1 MIKTSRQLKDLI
13 RNMAKETSVNAQILL
28 RNYMMERLL
37 ERISVSEYKDKFIIK
52 GGMLVASMVGLN
64 VRSTMDIDATLKGAN
79 LSVTDME
86 VIMRDITEIPID
98 DNVSFV
104 IKSVSEIMDDAE
116 YSGIRITFDCLFDG
130 TKTPLKVD
138 ISTGDVITPKEIIY
152 PFKLMFEDRSIDVWA
167 YNLETVI
174 AEKLETVISRD
185 VLNTRMR
192 DFYDL
197 YRLNALYGK
206 TVSKDILSA
215 ALSATAEKR
224 GTVKLMSDAEKIM
237 TEIEDNADM
246 HNLWDNYRGKFSY
259 AADISLSDV
268 CRTVRTIA
276 RDAGLNVDKSSIVK
290 RLHDPIKENA
300 QKKPISHQM
309 ER

>member
-1 MIKTSRQLKDLI
+1 
-13 RNMAKETSVNAQILL
+13 
-28 RNYMMERLL
+28 MMERLL

-79 LSVTDME
+79 LSVSDIK
-86 VIMRDITEIPID
+86 VIMQDITEIPID

-224 GTVKLMSDAEKIM
+224 GTVKLMSDAEKIL
-237 TEIEDNADM
+237 TEIEDNTDM
-246 HNLWDNYRGKFSY
+246 QNLWDNYRGKFSY
-259 AADISLSDV
+259 AADISWGDV
-268 CRTVRTIA
+268 CRAVRTIA
-276 RDAGLNVDKSSIVK
+276 RDAGLNADKPSIVK
-290 RLHDPIKENA
+290 RLHEPIKENA

>member
-246 HNLWDNYRGKFSY
+246 QNLWNNYRGKFSY
-259 AADISLSDV
+259 AADISWGDV
-268 CRTVRTIA
+268 CRAVRTIA
-276 RDAGLNVDKSSIVK
+276 RDAGLNVDKPSIVK
-290 RLHDPIKENA
+290 RLHEPAKENA

>member
-79 LSVTDME
+79 LSVSDIK
-86 VIMRDITEIPID
+86 VIMQDITEIPID

-224 GTVKLMSDAEKIM
+224 GTVKLMSDAEKIL
-237 TEIEDNADM
+237 TEIEDNTDM
-246 HNLWDNYRGKFSY
+246 QNLWDNYRGKFSY
-259 AADISLSDV
+259 AADISWGDV
-268 CRTVRTIA
+268 CRAVRTIA
-276 RDAGLNVDKSSIVK
+276 RDAGLNVDKPSIVK
-290 RLHDPIKENA
+290 RLHEPTKENT

>member
-1 MIKTSRQLKDLI
+1 
-13 RNMAKETSVNAQILL
+13 MAKETSVNAQILL

-224 GTVKLMSDAEKIM
+224 GTVKLMSDAEKIL
-237 TEIEDNADM
+237 TEIEDNTDM
-246 HNLWDNYRGKFSY
+246 QNLWDNYRGKFSY
-259 AADISLSDV
+259 AADISWGDV
-268 CRTVRTIA
+268 CRAVRTIA
-276 RDAGLNVDKSSIVK
+276 RDAGLNVDKPSIVK
-290 RLHDPIKENA
+290 RLHEPTKENA
-300 QKKPISHQM
+300 QKKTISHQM

>member
-138 ISTGDVITPKEIIY
+138 ISIGDVITPKEIIY

-224 GTVKLMSDAEKIM
+224 GTVKLMSDAEKIL
-237 TEIEDNADM
+237 TEIEDNTDM
-246 HNLWDNYRGKFSY
+246 QNLWDNYRGKFSY
-259 AADISLSDV
+259 AADISWGDV
-268 CRTVRTIA
+268 CRAVRTIA
-276 RDAGLNVDKSSIVK
+276 RDAGLNVDKPSIVK
-290 RLHDPIKENA
+290 RLHEPAKENA

>member
-79 LSVTDME
+79 LSVSDME
-86 VIMRDITEIPID
+86 AIMRDITEIPID

-206 TVSKDILSA
+206 IVSKDILSA

-246 HNLWDNYRGKFSY
+246 QNLWNNYRGKFSY
-259 AADISLSDV
+259 AADISWGDV
-268 CRTVRTIA
+268 CRAVRTIA
-276 RDAGLNVDKSSIVK
+276 RDAGLNVDKPSIVK
-290 RLHDPIKENA
+290 RLHEPIKENA